1 MAINDEGKGKP
12 AIFTTPYPAKISSPA
27 LIRRRCNRGK
37 SLYPWSM
44 TYRPL
49 SDLPALELE
58 DPLDRILVKP
68 EQIGNRSI
76 TEGWFLFDHRLDRL
90 SKSRINLRRCP
101 AWLVVDAA
109 PGHAEP
115 MAEFGDWNL
124 EAFFF

>member
-12 AIFTTPYPAKISSPA
+12 AIFTTPYPTKISSPA

-37 SLYPWSM
+37 SLYPGSM

-68 EQIGNRSI
+68 EQIGDSSI
-76 TEGWFLFDHRLDRL
+76 AKRRLFLDHRLDRFG
-90 SKSRINLRRCP
+90 KGRIDLRRSP
-101 AWLVVDAA
+101 SWLVVDAA

-115 MAEFGDWNL
+115 ATKLCHWNI
-124 EAFFF
+124 EAFVF